1 MYIFILKKNHI
12 DTFGNTLY
20 DLRIKHYT
28 PFGDKW
34 RGYLQVFVLRMLKQ
48 LEMSGVWNIDDTFTA
63 SIGSVVSVLLAV
75 SQDWRP

>member
-34 RGYLQVFVLRMLKQ
+34 RVIYRFSFYGCETTRNVRRVEHRRH
-48 LEMSGVWNIDDTFTA
+48 FTA